1 MRPARQPYYLFD
13 MTQPQDGSGAIA
25 HAETSNTNDLI
36 ADIAT
41 RASAFAELG
50 LDERIVRA
58 LGEVNYTTPTPVQAQ
73 AIPACLLGRDLLVT
87 SQTGSGKTA
96 AFMLPAI
103 QRISEQPEPQRPR
116 MDGPPQ
122 RMNDC

>member
-1 MRPARQPYYLFD
+1 

-25 HAETSNTNDLI
+25 HAETATTTDLI
-36 ADIAT
+36 ANAAT
-41 RASAFAELG
+41 RASAFAQLG

-103 QRISEQPEPQRPR
+103 QRISEQPEPHLSLIHI
-116 MDGPPQ
+116 
-122 RMNDC
+122 